1 MKKRLASSLTMAAL
15 VILSSH
21 VVAIGQ
27 DVPQGWKSLHVP
39 GLTALAKQLGS
50 RNDAAAKAE
59 RERLVAP
66 NDASGEQAV
75 LFSMPWVNP
84 TPDAEVAS
92 VDLVYGEPGNPY
104 GTPALLAITAGR
116 AVK

>member
-1 MKKRLASSLTMAAL
+1 VAAVV
-15 VILSSH
+15 VILSSQ
-21 VVAIGQ
+21 VAATGQ
-27 DVPQGWKSLHVP
+27 DVPQEWKSLDVP
-39 GLTALAKQLGS
+39 CLTVLAKQLASGS
-50 RNDAAAKAE
+50 DAAAKAE
-59 RERLVAP
+59 RERLAAP

-84 TPDAEVAS
+84 SPDAEIAS